1 MGLKVLNNIS
11 KSVSVVGGGGDRY
24 EEGTPCIAGKYYY
37 DDEDNRY
44 KCIKDT
50 DGTIPLTDITYFEP
64 VTIDDELQI
73 LMSERVVVLTS
84 SLAAGETSVT
94 FTNNAITPD
103 SIIDINV
110 DTEGVYLENREVSG
124 NTLTITFSEHSATL
138 GVKVVIRSF
147 HI

>member
-1 MGLKVLNNIS
+1 
-11 KSVSVVGGGGDRY
+11 
-24 EEGTPCIAGKYYY
+24 
-37 DDEDNRY
+37 
-44 KCIKDT
+44 
-50 DGTIPLTDITYFEP
+50 
-64 VTIDDELQI
+64 
-73 LMSERVVVLTS
+73 MSERVVVLTS

-124 NTLTITFSEHSATL
+124 NTLTITFSEHSDTL